1 MDIIFFRNDLSSC
14 MFYFFGIL
22 VGKIAFFVHNKVG
35 GTGGMRMLPAENMNF
50 RLNIRTA
57 NLCDSGRLFALSQMP
72 SLQNLKEFLW

>member
-1 MDIIFFRNDLSSC
+1 MIFQVVCFIFLA
-14 MFYFFGIL
+14 FWW
-22 VGKIAFFVHNKVG
+22 GKIAFFVHNKVG

-57 NLCDSGRLFALSQMP
+57 NFCDSGRLFALSQMP